1 MALDVYSTPAMSDEP
16 ERQFSSGSALLVP
29 RRRQLLAGH
38 VREILCLRSWQ
49 DSGLV
54 TLDAALFK
62 QIVRRADGAPIAEDL
77 PITYESDDEV
87 VYHEHDQL

>member
-16 ERQFSSGSALLVP
+16 ERVFSSGGALLVP
-29 RRRQLLAGH
+29 RRRQLSAGH

-54 TLDAALFK
+54 TLNAALFE
-62 QIVRRADGAPIAEDL
+62 QIIRHADGAPIAEDL
-77 PITYESDDEV
+77 PNTYETDDKV
-87 VYHEHDQL
+87 DYYEHDQL